1 MRLEICLEMFRLEGE
16 DCMACV
22 PGAYKSTISCV
33 DGCTSCGDYAN
44 TEDII
49 GQYSLAEVHFE

>member
-44 TEDII
+44 ET
-49 GQYSLAEVHFE
+49 